1 MHITETYKSLQIS
14 NEKIVQLESINSE
27 MQDAINAL
35 KKSLRR
41 EQNNFQ
47 KSKRSLY
54 AQKGIITRRINALDL
69 ETSNRDLE
77 LNNSKAQIVKQRGYN
92 KTIATK
98 LISTS
103 ERESLKIKANKINE
117 SQNKISLPL
126 LIFDC
131 LKESILLI
139 NIYKTSSSMRS
150 ALSKLIPLLIPP
162 SVDRKEIHYSNH
174 KK

>member
-1 MHITETYKSLQIS
+1 MHITETYNSLQIS

-35 KKSLRR
+35 EKSFRR

-54 AQKGIITRRINALDL
+54 AQKGIITRRINALDALDL

-117 SQNKISLPL
+117 SQNKISL
-126 LIFDC
+126 
-131 LKESILLI
+131 
-139 NIYKTSSSMRS
+139 
-150 ALSKLIPLLIPP
+150 
-162 SVDRKEIHYSNH
+162 
-174 KK
+174 